1 MTHFVDIYRIT
12 FVFLGK
18 LVYASV
24 ILLSVI
30 VIFDNR
36 KKYKDE

>member
-18 LVYASV
+18 LVYASF

-30 VIFDNR
+30 VIFERYD
-36 KKYKDE
+36 KQK